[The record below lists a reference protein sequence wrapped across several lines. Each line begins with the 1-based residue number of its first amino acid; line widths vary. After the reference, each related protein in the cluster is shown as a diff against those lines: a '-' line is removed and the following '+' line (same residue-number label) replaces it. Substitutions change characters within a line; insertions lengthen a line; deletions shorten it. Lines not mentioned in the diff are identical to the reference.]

1 MDEEL
6 KVKITADATDA
17 NKVIDKLNKTLKYL
31 RENTR
36 IKVKFNYDA
45 GKITGIKNINDLHKI
60 SERNV

>member
-17 NKVIDKLNKTLKYL
+17 NKAIDKLNKTLKYL

-36 IKVKFNYDA
+36 IKVKFNYNSN
-45 GKITGIKNINDLHKI
+45 GKITGIKNIND
-60 SERNV
+60 

>member
-17 NKVIDKLNKTLKYL
+17 NKAIDKLNKTLKYL

-36 IKVKFNYDA
+36 IKVKFNYNSN
-45 GKITGIKNINDLHKI
+45 GKITGIKNINDYAPK
-60 SERNV
+60 